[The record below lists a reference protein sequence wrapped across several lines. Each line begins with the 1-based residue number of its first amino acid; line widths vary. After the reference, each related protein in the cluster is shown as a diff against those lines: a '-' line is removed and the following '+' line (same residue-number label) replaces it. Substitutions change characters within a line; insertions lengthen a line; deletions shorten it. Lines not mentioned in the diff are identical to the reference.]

1 MKTFILF
8 IVLFIGTNTIFAQD
22 QKVFARFII
31 TDAKLNDID
40 VSEQYLKGKAYLAFY
55 KTTGSDDVYL
65 ANIWPE
71 SETQSFG
78 RICDFV
84 GKQEEETD
92 KQYQYERYSFR
103 WSYINDYDDK
113 KGTAKVVIEKVF
125 KPAGIAFS
133 CRIIPENL
141 DVIELNGYMEGSL
154 KELR

>member
-1 MKTFILF
+1 MKALTLFIL
-8 IVLFIGTNTIFAQD
+8 LLIGMNTISAQD

-31 TDAKLNDID
+31 TDAKLNGSD
-40 VSEQYLKGKAYLAFY
+40 VSEVYLKNKAYLAFY
-55 KTTGSDDVYL
+55 KTNDDDNVYL
-65 ANIWPE
+65 SNIWPK
-71 SETQSFG
+71 SGTQSFG
-78 RICDFV
+78 RIFDFV

-92 KQYQYERYSFR
+92 KQYRYERYTFR

-125 KPAGIAFS
+125 KPAGVAFS
-133 CRIIPENL
+133 CQIVPENL

>member
-1 MKTFILF
+1 MKALILF
-8 IVLFIGTNTIFAQD
+8 LVLFISTYSGFAQD
-22 QKVFARFII
+22 QEIFAKFII
-31 TDAKLNDID
+31 TDAKLNDVD
-40 VSEQYLKGKAYLAFY
+40 VTKHYLQNKTYLVFY
-55 KTTGSDDVYL
+55 RLKDDTDVYL
-65 ANIWPE
+65 ANVM
-71 SETQSFG
+71 SEANTQSFG
-78 RICDFV
+78 RIFDFV

-92 KQYQYERYSFR
+92 KQYRYERYTFR